1 MSGKYP
7 TKWQLRRMIKM
18 HAKCLS
24 YVPTTDAMYGRM
36 SRILDAL
43 KDRLESYDKFLVN
56 PYTEHASQ
64 PKFNSDEELQLGE
77 YKATECYKRNKEDK

>member
-1 MSGKYP
+1 
-7 TKWQLRRMIKM
+7 MIKF

-24 YVPTTDAMYGRM
+24 WVPVADAMYGRM

-56 PYTEHASQ
+56 PYTEHAKQ

-77 YKATECYKRNKEDK
+77 YAGTEQYKHTKEDK